1 MRMSGGSSDVVSAD
15 LRGRFEWRARTRCSA
30 LSNPPP
36 ASRKDKAMAQIGDF
50 TRTET
55 GYSGRIRTLS
65 LDAELT
71 LVPAEPSDAENAPDF
86 RIHIGKED
94 GPELGDG
101 WKRVGEKAGAYVP
114 QSTEEQTSQTQT
126 RMPIS

>member
-1 MRMSGGSSDVVSAD
+1 
-15 LRGRFEWRARTRCSA
+15 
-30 LSNPPP
+30 
-36 ASRKDKAMAQIGDF
+36 MAQIGDF

-71 LVPAEPSDAENAPDF
+71 LGPAEPSDAENAPDF

-94 GPELGDG
+94 GPEIGAG
-101 WKRVGEKAGAYVP
+101 WKRVGEKDGDYVSLAIDDPVLAQPIRANLFRTEADGTADRKRTRVNTVTNATHVSRP
-114 QSTEEQTSQTQT
+114 QTETKN
-126 RMPIS
+126 I

>member
-1 MRMSGGSSDVVSAD
+1 
-15 LRGRFEWRARTRCSA
+15 
-30 LSNPPP
+30 
-36 ASRKDKAMAQIGDF
+36 MAQIGDF

-86 RIHIGKED
+86 RTHIGKEA
-94 GPELGDG
+94 GPEIGAGRKRGGEQDG
-101 WKRVGEKAGAYVP
+101 IYASLAIHATVPPHPLPANLSRTPAAGTAIIRHRRP
-114 QSTEEQTSQTQT
+114 A
-126 RMPIS
+126 P

>member
-36 ASRKDKAMAQIGDF
+36 ASRKDKAMAQPGDF

-65 LDAELT
+65 LDAELP
-71 LVPAEPSDAENAPDF
+71 LVPAEPSAAETAPEARTSAVSGMLWSVRVALGGRRF
-86 RIHIGKED
+86 FTKHI
-94 GPELGDG
+94 P
-101 WKRVGEKAGAYVP
+101 
-114 QSTEEQTSQTQT
+114 TN
-126 RMPIS
+126 